1 MRLPGTSREFEFE
14 RNDIDSAA
22 RGLTGLRSLR
32 RLLLG
37 FSAVTLAAG
46 GFMHAAAFER
56 ALSAVAASNLGSFYT
71 QSFKALWLIDS
82 ATLLTLAIIF
92 GPTCCSLRPSL
103 DSSVLFAP
111 GRHHPTLDA
120 HDHVRTS
127 SNRMTR

>member
-56 ALSAVAASNLGSFYT
+56 AL
-71 QSFKALWLIDS
+71 SFKALWLIDS